1 MALIKLNSCSCGPI
15 LVNTDSIETVFQIKE
30 GNQILTRV
38 DMKSNRWEIFVT
50 DSIDSIYKKAAK
62 NG

>member
-1 MALIKLNSCSCGPI
+1 MALIKLNSYSCGPI

-38 DMKSNRWEIFVT
+38 DMKSHRWEIIVT

>member
-15 LVNTDSIETVFQIKE
+15 LVNPDSIETVFQTKE
-30 GNQILTRV
+30 GNQILTRL
-38 DMKSNRWEIFVT
+38 DMKSHRWEIFVT
-50 DSIDSIYKKAAK
+50 DSIDSIYKKVAK